1 MNHILVS
8 YLLHGLILALCI
20 YAIGCCGFHFF
31 PVWGASEHYESIN
44 NTLLSLALSYV
55 AGLIIYYLTSV
66 MPRKLREKEIFEQWA
81 PHLSKLYNEMSE
93 RIEEVRAYVGI
104 SQEAMTNLTV
114 EKCKSL
120 ESYTN
125 QPSVV
130 WLSKTIIME
139 DPNKPLRLNDIFSIK
154 KALNG
159 HHDVV
164 HSIIDTM
171 LMNPVAVYAEKK
183 ILDILSQI
191 KSSVFLVDCNRVMDS
206 SKLQNPLISINHS
219 DFPKSYCEYVKFR
232 DRLGALPISKNV
244 YDIRLLTEE
253 EVMED
258 QKKVEE
264 LLANQGL
271 SQEQIQAF
279 GQQIK
284 NASSRHNRL

>member
-1 MNHILVS
+1 MMKIS
-8 YLLHGLILALCI
+8 YLYHGLILALCI

-31 PVWGASEHYESIN
+31 PVWGVSDHYESIN

-55 AGLIIYYLTSV
+55 AGLVIYYLTSV
-66 MPRKLREKEIFEQWA
+66 MPRKQREKEIFEQWA
-81 PHLSKLYNEMSE
+81 PHLSELYNEMSE

-104 SQEAMTNLTV
+104 SQEAMANLTV
-114 EKCKSL
+114 EDCKPL
-120 ESYTN
+120 ERYTN

-130 WLSKTIIME
+130 WLSKTIIM
-139 DPNKPLRLNDIFSIK
+139 DDYNKPLRLNDMFSIK
-154 KALNG
+154 KVLNG

-191 KSSVFLVDCNRVMDS
+191 KSSVFLLDCNRVMDS
-206 SKLQNPLISINHS
+206 SKLQNPPISINHS
-219 DFPKSYCEYVKFR
+219 DFPKAYRKYVKLR
-232 DRLGALPISKNV
+232 DRLGALPISINT
-244 YDIRLLTEE
+244 YDIRLMTKE
-253 EVMED
+253 EVMEY

-271 SQEQIQAF
+271 TQERIQAF
-279 GQQIK
+279 GQQMAK
-284 NASSRHNRL
+284 ASFKHNSFE